1 MHAGPSGR
9 EKPTRRECV
18 KVGRQG
24 AAQGLVRGMD
34 WQANMTQSH
43 DIVISERGGALGAA
57 HYHEPHA
64 PAPDSEA
71 SLAKAL
77 SERKWTVILV
87 SLLCGVLAVPPVFLF
102 MKPKYEVRSTVLVKS
117 IVKPIMA
124 VDGDTD
130 ISRNYQT
137 YMATQRG
144 IIMTPDL
151 IASALESP
159 KVKELGK
166 LQWEGDA
173 VRGVLSS
180 MAVERMSTT
189 ELLGVALIGERPKE
203 LEVVLNS
210 IIDVYLQRQEQ
221 EKRKEDERAIASLR
235 KEQADL
241 ELRIGIHNES
251 IKQIAVDA
259 GIDAIN
265 LGQGGGLQNPATGY
279 QAMLTDAR
287 KTRALAEGRLKEL
300 QSLIDD
306 AQGQE
311 GGVALPGYE
320 EFAGLDRLLL
330 DLKTQLR
337 MKEQESLTD
346 KQMGRGP
353 THPDVQTRPA
363 LIASFKEEITKRER
377 ELRDIHA
384 GAEVR
389 KLEAESRDAAIME
402 RVTEQELAKTREEN
416 SGQARQAF
424 VLLDK
429 QHERTQL
436 ESTLAAVRNKIWQV
450 EVEQNRIP
458 RLSLNSPARAPTAP
472 NLDKR
477 LKFAALAAV
486 GSIFVGVGV
495 AFVRHRLDTRLRSPQ
510 QVQERLGVRVLGT
523 VAQVPGK
530 NGAVSATLD
539 LAMRE
544 PSRSISTALLAGGGQ
559 KKTHSRLITSPTPGS
574 GKSSMALNLA
584 RSLAATGRSV
594 LLIDGDNQRQGLSR
608 KVNLKDKPGLFEVLC
623 GEKLGLEVLCN
634 IDSPRLKCM
643 PAGKRDAA
651 FGERLTDRDAQTRLR
666 DLCQAFDEVIV
677 DSPPVL
683 AMSDTLVL
691 ATLVDEVVLV
701 LRANHSNRA
710 EAEAAREYLS
720 AVGCKISGAILNGVD
735 PRRVKFGYGYGY
747 GYGYDQDYQEAGA

>member
-1 MHAGPSGR
+1 
-9 EKPTRRECV
+9 
-18 KVGRQG
+18 
-24 AAQGLVRGMD
+24 
-34 WQANMTQSH
+34 MTESH
-43 DIVISERGGALGAA
+43 DIVIAERGGALGA
-57 HYHEPHA
+57 PHQQGHSTT
-64 PAPDSEA
+64 APDSEA

-77 SERKWTVILV
+77 QERKWTVILV
-87 SLLCGVLAVPPVFLF
+87 TVLCCAFSVPLIVFF
-102 MKPKYEVRSTVLVKS
+102 IAPKYEVRSTVLVKS
-117 IVKPIMA
+117 VVKPIMA
-124 VDGDTD
+124 GDGDTD

-151 IASALESP
+151 IATALESP

-180 MAVERMSTT
+180 MSVERMGST
-189 ELLGVALIGERPKE
+189 ELLGVALVGERPKE

-210 IIDVYLQRQEQ
+210 IVEVYLQRQDE

-235 KEQADL
+235 KEQAGL
-241 ELRIGIHNES
+241 ELRIGFHNED
-251 IKQIAVDA
+251 IKQIAIDA
-259 GIDAIN
+259 NIDAIS
-265 LGQGGGLQNPATGY
+265 LGQGIAAPSQATAY
-279 QAMLTDAR
+279 QTMLTEAR

-300 QSLIDD
+300 QTLIDA

-311 GGVALPGYE
+311 GGIALPGYE
-320 EFAGLDRLLL
+320 EFAGNDQLLL
-330 DLKTQLR
+330 DLKSQLR
-337 MKEQESLTD
+337 AKEQESLTD
-346 KQMGRGP
+346 RQMGRGL
-353 THPDVQTRPA
+353 THPLVQTRPA
-363 LIASFKEEITKRER
+363 LIESFKQEITKREL

-384 GAEVR
+384 ASEVR
-389 KLEAESRDAAIME
+389 KLQAEARDAAIME

-416 SGQARQAF
+416 SGVARKAF

-436 ESTLAAVRNKIWQV
+436 EGTLAAVRNKIWQV

-458 RLSLNSPARAPTAP
+458 RLSLNSPARAPSAP

-477 LKFAALAAV
+477 LKFSALAAI
-486 GSIFVGVGV
+486 GSLCVGVGV
-495 AFVRHRLDTRLRSPQ
+495 GFVRHRMDTRLRSPVQ
-510 QVQERLGVRVLGT
+510 IQERLGVRVLGT

-530 NGAVSATLD
+530 NGAVSANLD

-544 PSRSISTALLAGGGQ
+544 PARSISTALLAGSGQ

-584 RSLAATGRSV
+584 RSLAATGRAV

-608 KVNLKDKPGLFEVLC
+608 KLNMKDKPGFLEVLC
-623 GEKLGLEVLCN
+623 GEKLGMEVLSN
-634 IDSPRLKCM
+634 VDTPRLKFM
-643 PAGKRDAA
+643 SAGKRDAS
-651 FGERLTDRDAQTRLR
+651 FGERLTDRDAQLR
-666 DLCQAFDEVIV
+666 IRELCNAFDEVIV

-701 LRANHSNRA
+701 LRANHSNRE
-710 EAEAAREYLS
+710 EAETARRYLA
-720 AVGCKISGAILNGVD
+720 AVGSKISGAILNGVD
-735 PRRVKFGYGYGY
+735 PRNVKFGYGYGY
-747 GYGYDQDYQEAGA
+747 GYGYDQDYQEAGV